1 MSATNHGEK
10 GMGGP
15 ITHQQSNAFSIGGT
29 HGAGGVDI
37 SQPGFPIYHRR
48 FGNPGPLG
56 LFSFAST
63 TLILSLYNVGA
74 RGIATPNV
82 IVGMAIGV
90 GGLVQLL
97 AGMWEFAA
105 GNTFGATAFS
115 SYGGFWISF
124 ALIFWPSSGIL
135 SAYTS
140 ATELHNALG
149 IYLMTW
155 FAFTFIMFLATHKAS
170 VALSSVFFFLWIT
183 FLLLGV
189 SEFTGSAGIA
199 KAGGAVGVVTAMC
212 AYYTG
217 AAGLYTDESSY
228 IQLPLVP
235 LTRGPR

>member
-1 MSATNHGEK
+1 
-10 GMGGP
+10 
-15 ITHQQSNAFSIGGT
+15 
-29 HGAGGVDI
+29 
-37 SQPGFPIYHRR
+37 
-48 FGNPGPLG
+48 
-56 LFSFAST
+56 
-63 TLILSLYNVGA
+63 
-74 RGIATPNV
+74 
-82 IVGMAIGV
+82 
-90 GGLVQLL
+90 
-97 AGMWEFAA
+97 MWEFAA

-135 SAYTS
+135 TAYTDPS
-140 ATELHNALG
+140 ELHSALG

-155 FAFTFIMFLATHKAS
+155 FTFTFIMFIATHKAS
-170 VALSSVFFFLWIT
+170 MALSSVFFFLWIT

-189 SEFTGSAGIA
+189 AQFTGSTAIT
-199 KAGGAVGVVTAMC
+199 KAGGAMGIVTAMC